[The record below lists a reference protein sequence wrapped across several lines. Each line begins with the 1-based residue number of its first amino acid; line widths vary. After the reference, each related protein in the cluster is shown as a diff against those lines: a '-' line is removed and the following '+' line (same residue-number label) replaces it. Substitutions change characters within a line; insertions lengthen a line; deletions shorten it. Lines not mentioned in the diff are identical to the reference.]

1 MGANRQGLVEAE
13 TIGNRLVDEALDA
26 YDEWFEE
33 CIRVRNSYARWSGAS
48 RADAAVAFAAYASEL
63 DREERAAEH
72 FRELVGRLA
81 GSAAELRPRTRS
93 GSSRR

>member
-1 MGANRQGLVEAE
+1 MPL
-13 TIGNRLVDEALDA
+13 
-26 YDEWFEE
+26 DEWFEE
-33 CIRVRNSYARWSGAS
+33 CIRVRTPYTRWSGAS

-63 DREERAAEH
+63 DREERAADH